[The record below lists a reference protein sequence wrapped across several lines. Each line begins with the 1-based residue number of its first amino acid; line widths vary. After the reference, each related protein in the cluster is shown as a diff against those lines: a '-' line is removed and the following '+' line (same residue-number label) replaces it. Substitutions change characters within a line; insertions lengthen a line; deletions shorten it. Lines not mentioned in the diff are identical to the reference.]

1 MSWPLSRS
9 RRLTFGDML
18 GDMLG
23 DMRCSRSID
32 AYKHSQITAWRYQS
46 PPPIAGPLKLSQ
58 TTNVPTRFR
67 RVSDLGRLTN
77 RFFLK
82 DRCALPDQMSFS
94 LARSWRAFVLAKKD
108 RRGAN
113 KNEIT
118 IFVFSITAKDFSH
131 GELLDGKG
139 RSSSCRKLDQR
150 AGRRQF
156 GFP

>member
-1 MSWPLSRS
+1 
-9 RRLTFGDML
+9 
-18 GDMLG
+18 MLG

-94 LARSWRAFVLAKKD
+94 LARSWRAFLLAKED

-118 IFVFSITAKDFSH
+118 IFVFSITGEGLFSWRAP
-131 GELLDGKG
+131 DGKG
-139 RSSSCRKLDQR
+139 MIRRSRR
-150 AGRRQF
+150 APVRGRCAASARPAAHAPRAATRPPRRRVQ
-156 GFP
+156 P

>member
-1 MSWPLSRS
+1 
-9 RRLTFGDML
+9 ML
-18 GDMLG
+18 V

-94 LARSWRAFVLAKKD
+94 LARSWRAFVLAKED

-131 GELLDGKG
+131 GVLLDGKG
-139 RSSSCRKLDQR
+139 TIRRSRR
-150 AGRRQF
+150 APVRDRSAASAPRLPRAATRPPRRRAAR
-156 GFP
+156 